1 MRLLHSLSR
10 LVPCAVL
17 AASMLVL
24 ACGGDDEQP
33 LDDDPTILRGDIT
46 VYAASSLTAAFK
58 ELGATFEGANLE
70 VTVSFSFGASST
82 LATQINEGAPAD
94 VFASADAPQMEVVAK
109 RGNVNAPENFALNT
123 PVVVVPRGN
132 GPVQSFADLAK
143 PGVRLVLAAP
153 EVPIGNYARQ
163 ILANASTHGAVSL
176 DFAARALGNLRS
188 NEPNVRAALAK
199 VQIGEADAAIV
210 YATDAATAGNDVDT
224 LDIPPQYNVE
234 ASYPIAAT
242 TATKNG
248 PIAGAFVEFV
258 LSPVGQSILRK
269 YGFGPPAP

>member
-1 MRLLHSLSR
+1 
-10 LVPCAVL
+10 LVVRAGFVVTVFVAFF
-17 AASMLVL
+17 AAS
-24 ACGGDDEQP
+24 CGGDKAEAP
-33 LDDDPTILRGDIT
+33 VDDPSVLRGDIT

-58 ELGATFEGANLE
+58 ELGATFEAANPE
-70 VTVSFSFGASST
+70 VTVAFSFGASST

-94 VFASADAPQMEVVAK
+94 VFASADDVQMDVVVKNGNVAK
-109 RGNVNAPENFALNT
+109 PETFASNT
-123 PVVVVPRGN
+123 PVLVIPRGN

-163 ILANASTHGAVSL
+163 ILANASIQGAVSL

-199 VQIGEADAAIV
+199 VQTGEADAAIV
-210 YATDAATAGNDVDT
+210 YATDVSTAAKDVDT
-224 LDIPPQYNVE
+224 IDIPPQYNVE

-248 PIAGAFVEFV
+248 PIANAFVEFV
-258 LSPVGQSILRK
+258 LSPVGQSILQK
-269 YGFGPPAP
+269 YGFGPPTP